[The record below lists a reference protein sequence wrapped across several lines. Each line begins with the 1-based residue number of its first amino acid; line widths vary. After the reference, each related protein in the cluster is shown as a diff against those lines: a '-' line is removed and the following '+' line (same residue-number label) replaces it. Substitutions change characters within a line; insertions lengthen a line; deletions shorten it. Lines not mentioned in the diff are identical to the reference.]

1 MGRLAP
7 CLVRAEATWSCAAAR
22 SRGSNVLTLEGDVGV
37 VAIGDEIVDEEH
49 LIGGVVEALEA
60 EDVAVAEPGDGT
72 HRCRRR

>member
-37 VAIGDEIVDEEH
+37 VAIGDEVVDEEH
-49 LIGGVVEALEA
+49 LIGGVVEALE